1 MNTNDS
7 AEIPMVQVRNVHK
20 SFGDLKVLDG
30 MSFDVTRGEVLAII
44 GPSGSGKSTML
55 RCLNFLEEHDDGEI
69 LIEGKPLGYKTN
81 DDGMRVRQSEAEIAQ
96 LRSNVGMVF
105 QSFNLFPHRNVCDN
119 ITMAP
124 ISVKN
129 IDPKQATERAK
140 MLLDKVGLA
149 DKINEYPS
157 RLSGGQQQR
166 VAIARALAMEP
177 KVMLFDEVTSALDPE
192 LVGEVLMVMQQLAE
206 EGMTMVIVT
215 HEMQFAHDVSN
226 RLMFIDGGHIVEEG
240 NPATLLKSPESPRL
254 NEFLHRFRSSFI

>member
-1 MNTNDS
+1 MSTKS
-7 AEIPMVQVRNVHK
+7 GVPMIRVSDVHK

-55 RCLNFLEEHDDGEI
+55 RCLNFLEEHDAGEI
-69 LIEGKPLGYKTN
+69 LIEGDPLGYRVN
-81 DDGMRVRQSEAEIAQ
+81 DDGTRVRQSEVEIA
-96 LRSNVGMVF
+96 RMRTVVGMVF
-105 QSFNLFPHRNVCDN
+105 QNFNLFPHRSVRENV
-119 ITMAP
+119 TLAP
-124 ISVKN
+124 ISVKQVGAREAN
-129 IDPKQATERAK
+129 DRAEV
-140 MLLDKVGLA
+140 LLEKVGLA
-149 DKINEYPS
+149 EKIDEYPS

-192 LVGEVLMVMQQLAE
+192 LVGEVLTVMQQLAE

-226 RLMFIDGGHIVEEG
+226 RLMFIDGGKIVEEG
-240 NPATLLKSPESPRL
+240 DPGDLIKSPESVRL
-254 NEFLHRFRSSFI
+254 KEFLHRFSASFV